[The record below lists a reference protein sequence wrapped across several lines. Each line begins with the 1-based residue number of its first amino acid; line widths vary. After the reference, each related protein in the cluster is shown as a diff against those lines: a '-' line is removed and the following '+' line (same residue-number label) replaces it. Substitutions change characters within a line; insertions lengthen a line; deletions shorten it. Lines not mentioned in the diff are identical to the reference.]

1 MIKSINIKPTA
12 SRREKTKNN
21 FRRQIDIADSFDT
34 FYGAYRDEKKLK
46 KFKINYDLAN
56 GRMDTSLYE
65 VEDDYCEID
74 GEKVTISKGEIP
86 HIPMTSLVIKSLVG
100 EEINRFWKLS
110 VEDLS
115 PLRQSIQTQEYNK
128 QLTNYIQQNV
138 IAPKEQQAY
147 ERAMQELQKL
157 DSSLMTPEE
166 LQEIQNQIQQS
177 VNAEVAFNTP
187 EDILNYI
194 QNEYQNPIARQ
205 GQEVMDFLDSEFSL
219 KEKQIEGF
227 KHMLPTGEAYYYAN
241 IEPRGLVF
249 DMIPPDSVE
258 YGGPAEKEWVQD
270 MDWVKIEE
278 MTSILDVV
286 SKYGEVLKPSHY
298 KELDNLYEPK
308 FGTKHYKEKD
318 SAIDRQYIFELSSDP
333 EGMQDRF
340 GNQDWKLKENTPNI
354 ASAYAYIQN
363 KFGNDA
369 NLSDFGIRVAK
380 IFWKEY
386 RQMYRVFRL
395 VDGKI
400 KKYYYDEHYQT
411 VAEDLEVKSIR
422 AMEVWQCIKIGTE
435 DPIYLEIGPLK
446 GQYESNLDPY
456 DVQLPVIG
464 KKFNT
469 YRNRTDNLSIVDT
482 MKQFQ
487 RDYDTEMAALRRDLA
502 SNIGRV
508 FVMMMN
514 AKPKN
519 MSWSDTLSI
528 AKEHNLLLIDPVQRS
543 GSGVDPQF
551 LKEVNM
557 SKMAE
562 ISERVNLLNF
572 ILANLYKVAGFNEFR
587 MGQGGQ
593 YANQSSVE
601 QGVTSSY
608 NQTEEM
614 FDTHRKI
621 VEKAVNRLFN
631 IARIYYKENP
641 ELLKNVL
648 SPMSYMELENGFPF
662 WYSYFNI
669 KVENSGKVAR
679 QAEILRQNIQ
689 AFIQNGMEPKDVVQL
704 ALAESKNDIIDLVS
718 KIDKRQQ
725 ESMAMAQEQQQQQF
739 MTQMQLEQQKK
750 AEEREF
756 LLEMER
762 MKLEAADIRSQRDSE
777 KFRIAN
783 DVDRDGV
790 ADLLEGK
797 RLEIAQRA
805 KEHEDKMELSR
816 MTKNDTSVQARI

>member
-1 MIKSINIKPTA
+1 MIKSIHIKPTA
-12 SRREKTKNN
+12 SRKEKTKNN
-21 FRRQIDIADSFDT
+21 FRRQIDIADSYDT
-34 FYGAYRDEKKLK
+34 YYGSYRDEEKLK

-56 GRMDTSLYE
+56 GRMDTTLYA

-74 GEKVTISKGEIP
+74 GEKVTISRGEIP
-86 HIPMTSLVIKSLVG
+86 HIPMISLVVKSLIG

-110 VEDLS
+110 VEDLG
-115 PLRQSIQTQEYNK
+115 PLSKSIQTQEFNK
-128 QLTNYIQQNV
+128 LLTAYIQNNI
-138 IAPKEQQAY
+138 IAPMEQEAY
-147 ERAMQELQKL
+147 QRVLSQVQQLDTSIMSQEELSQLQQQVEQTVSMEVSKN
-157 DSSLMTPEE
+157 TPEE
-166 LQEIQNQIQQS
+166 IIE
-177 VNAEVAFNTP
+177 
-187 EDILNYI
+187 YM
-194 QNEYQNPIARQ
+194 QNEYKNPIARQ
-205 GQEVMDFLDSEFSL
+205 GQEVMDFLSDNLRL
-219 KEKQIEGF
+219 KDKQIESF
-227 KHMLPTGEAYYYAN
+227 KHMLPTGEAYYYVN

-249 DMIPPDSVE
+249 DVIPPDSID

-278 MTSILDVV
+278 MTSIIDVV
-286 SKYGEVLKPSHY
+286 ARYGEILKPSHY
-298 KELDNLYEPK
+298 KELDKMYEPK
-308 FGTKHYKEKD
+308 FGTQHYKDKD
-318 SAIDRQYIFELSSDP
+318 SYVDRQYVFELTSDP
-333 EGMQDRF
+333 EGFQEKF
-340 GNQDWKLKENTPNI
+340 GNQDWRLKENEINI
-354 ASAYAYIQN
+354 ASAYAFIQK
-363 KFGNDA
+363 KFGRDA

-400 KKYYYDEHYQT
+400 KKYFFDEHYQT

-435 DPIYLEIGPLK
+435 DPIYLEIKPLEA
-446 GQYESNLDPY
+446 QYESNLDPFN
-456 DVQLPVIG
+456 VQLPVVG

-469 YRNRTDNLSIVDT
+469 FRNRSNNLSIVDL

-508 FVMMMN
+508 FVMMVN

-519 MSWSDTLSI
+519 MSWSDMLSI
-528 AKEHNLLLIDPVQRS
+528 AKEHNLLLIDPLQRS

-551 LKEVNM
+551 LREVNM
-557 SKMAE
+557 SKMSE

-572 ILANLYKVAGFNEFR
+572 ILSNLYKVAGFNEYR

-593 YANQSSVE
+593 YANRQSVE
-601 QGVTSSY
+601 QGVNSSY

-614 FDTHRKI
+614 FDTHRK
-621 VEKAVNRLFN
+621 VMEAAVNRLFN
-631 IARIYYKENP
+631 IARIYYKNNP
-641 ELLKNVL
+641 ELLRNVL
-648 SPMSYMELENGFPF
+648 SPTSYLELEYGFPF

-679 QAEILRQNIQ
+679 QAELLRQNIQ
-689 AFIQNGMEPKDVVQL
+689 AFIQNGMEPKHVVEL
-704 ALAESKNDIIDLVS
+704 ALAESKNDIIDLVD

-725 ESMAMAQEQQQQQF
+725 ELMNMSMEQQQQQMMAQF
-739 MTQMQLEQQKK
+739 EMEQQKEQAK
-750 AEEREF
+750 QQF
-756 LLEMER
+756 LMEMEK
-762 MKLEAADIRSQRDSE
+762 MKLEFADLRSQRDSE

-797 RLEIAQRA
+797 RLEIAQRN
-805 KEHEDKMELSR
+805 KEHEDKMRLAELE
-816 MTKNDTSVQARI
+816 KNETSVQARI